1 MCGRLLQITPPAA
14 LAHAYGVPSFL
25 VKAPLEDHPRYNVAP
40 SQPLLAV
47 RLTPDDERELVPLT
61 WGLIPRW
68 SKEPKTPYSTIN
80 ARAETV
86 AVKPAFR
93 DAFRHRRCLIPADG
107 FYEWRQNPTGKET
120 GKQPFRILAKDG
132 QPLTFAG
139 LWERWEGE
147 GHAPIESCSIVV
159 TAANAFMASIHDRM
173 PAMLMPEAWSAWLD
187 PRTDAETLTG
197 MLGAWPDG
205 LLQAYP
211 VSQAVNSPRNDS
223 PALLEPVAAI

>member
-25 VKAPLEDHPRYNVAP
+25 VKVPLEAHPRYNVAP

-47 RLTPDDERELVPLT
+47 RLTQDDERELVPLT

-68 SKEPKTPYSTIN
+68 SKEPKTPYSTFN

-86 AVKPAFR
+86 AIKPAFR
-93 DAFRHRRCLIPADG
+93 DAFRRRRCLIPADG
-107 FYEWRQNPTGKET
+107 FYEWRQNPSGNET

-147 GHAPIESCSIVV
+147 GHAPIESCSIIV
-159 TAANAFMASIHDRM
+159 TAANTFMASIHDRM

-187 PRTDAETLTG
+187 PRTDAGTLTG

-223 PALLEPVAAI
+223 PALLEPVAII

>member
-1 MCGRLLQITPPAA
+1 MCGRLLQITPPEA
-14 LAHAYGVPSFL
+14 LAHAYGAPSFL
-25 VKAPLEDHPRYNVAP
+25 VKVPLETRPRYNVAP
-40 SQPLLAV
+40 SQPILAI
-47 RLTPDDERELVPLT
+47 RLTPDNERELVPLT

-86 AVKPAFR
+86 ADKPAFR

-107 FYEWRQNPTGKET
+107 FYEWRPDPTGNST

-147 GHAPIESCSIVV
+147 GHEPIESCSIIV
-159 TAANAFMASIHDRM
+159 TAANAFMAQIHDRM
-173 PAMLMPEAWSAWLD
+173 PAILPPEAWSAWLN
-187 PRTDAETLTG
+187 PRTDAKTLTDL
-197 MLGAWPDG
+197 LGAWPEG
-205 LLQAYP
+205 LLKAYP
-211 VSQAVNSPRNDS
+211 VNPAVNSPKNDS
-223 PALLEPVAAI
+223 AALLEPVAAT